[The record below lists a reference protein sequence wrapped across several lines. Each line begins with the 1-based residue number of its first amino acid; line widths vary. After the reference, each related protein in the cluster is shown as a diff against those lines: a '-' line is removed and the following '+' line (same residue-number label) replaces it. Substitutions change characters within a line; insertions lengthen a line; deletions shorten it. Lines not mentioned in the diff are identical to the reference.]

1 MRAILAF
8 CVLMTVIPS
17 HGQDVFAPVKT
28 AIRAGNSEDLGRQLN
43 ATVGVDVNGKQA
55 NYSKAQAEMVLRDF
69 FRDNPPADFSI
80 IHTGASQDGALQ
92 FAIGKYVS
100 GKNTFSV
107 LVRIKTSGKTR
118 QVHDISFVKE

>member
-1 MRAILAF
+1 MRAILVF

-28 AIRAGNSEDLGRQLN
+28 AIRAGNSEDLGRQFN
-43 ATVGVDVNGKQA
+43 TTVGVDVNGKQA

>member
-1 MRAILAF
+1 MRAILVF